1 MRQRVTAVAGVLAL
15 IGLVF
20 ALNFYKL
27 PVVAL
32 SPGPME
38 DVLARL
44 KVEGARVHDSEGKLY
59 LTSVGI
65 DDNVRFYEA
74 LLDMANRDVQ
84 LVPRAE
90 LYPVE
95 QDSTEIDKENAAL
108 MDRSK
113 ETATVVALRE
123 VGYDIE
129 PSGVEVTQVVSGA
142 PADGKLRAGDEILEA
157 DGRAVDSTD
166 EVRKAITSHKPGER
180 VAFRVERGKT
190 EREVSVEVQEIEDQP
205 RVGILLRDLFPA
217 LPVKVTIETENNIG
231 GPSAGLM
238 FTLSIIDKLT
248 REDLTGGRRI
258 AGTGE
263 IALDGSVLPVGS
275 VDEKL
280 ISVRRLG
287 VTTFLIPAENCPG
300 VLGKIPDGLRL
311 VKVAK
316 LDDALR
322 FLRDPKAAET
332 APGCEGPVLPEP
344 TPGPVGVGSGSRAA
358 PGGADRTGPGRNPG
372 RGPSR

>member
-1 MRQRVTAVAGVLAL
+1 VPVRRRVTAAVGVLAL

-20 ALNFYKL
+20 AVNFYRL

-44 KVEGARVHDSEGKLY
+44 KVEGLQVYPSEGKLY

-65 DDNVRFYEA
+65 DDDVRFYEA

-90 LYPVE
+90 LYPEE

-113 ETATVVALRE
+113 ETASVVALRE
-123 VGYDIE
+123 VGYEIE
-129 PSGVEVTQVVSGA
+129 PSGVEVTQVVAGT
-142 PADGKLRAGDEILEA
+142 PADGKLRAGDRILKA
-157 DGRAVDSTD
+157 DGRAVASTED
-166 EVRKAITSHKPGER
+166 VRAAITGHESGER
-180 VAFRVERGKT
+180 VAFRIDRDDTQKD
-190 EREVSVEVQEIEDQP
+190 VSVQVREADGQP
-205 RVGILLRDLFPA
+205 RVGILLRDLFPD
-217 LPVKVTIETENNIG
+217 LPVKVSIETENNIG

-248 REDLTGGRRI
+248 PEDLTGGRRI

-263 IALDGSVLPVGS
+263 IALDGGVLPVGG
-275 VDEKL
+275 VAEKL
-280 ISVRRLG
+280 VAVRRLG
-287 VTTFLIPAENCPG
+287 VTTFLIPAENCDSVRG
-300 VLGKIPDGLRL
+300 RVPDGLRL
-311 VKVAK
+311 VKVSTIA
-316 LDDALR
+316 DALR
-322 FLRDPKAAET
+322 FLRDPKAA
-332 APGCEGPVLPEP
+332 APGC
-344 TPGPVGVGSGSRAA
+344 
-358 PGGADRTGPGRNPG
+358 
-372 RGPSR
+372 

>member
-1 MRQRVTAVAGVLAL
+1 MRQRVIAAAGVLAL

-20 ALNFYKL
+20 ALNLYRL

-44 KVEGARVHDSEGKLY
+44 KVEGLRVYDSEGKLY

-74 LLDMANRDVQ
+74 LLDMANRDVE
-84 LVPRAE
+84 LVPRAQ
-90 LYPVE
+90 LYPDE
-95 QDSTEIDKENAAL
+95 QDSTEIDAENAAL

-123 VGYDIE
+123 VGYKIE
-129 PSGVEVTQVVSGA
+129 PSGAQVTQVVSGA

-166 EVRKAITSHKPGER
+166 DVRKAITSHQPGEK
-180 VAFRVERGKT
+180 VDFRVKRDKDGRT
-190 EREVSVEVQEIEDQP
+190 ASVSVEVQEVDDQP
-205 RVGILLRDLFPA
+205 RVGILLQDVFPE
-217 LPVKVTIETENNIG
+217 LPVKVTIDTENNIG

-263 IALDGSVLPVGS
+263 IALDGSVLPVGG
-275 VDEKL
+275 VGEKL
-280 ISVRRLG
+280 IAVRRLG
-287 VTTFLIPAENCPG
+287 VTTFLIPAENCAG
-300 VLGKIPDGLRL
+300 VRGRVPDGLRL
-311 VKVAK
+311 VKVSK
-316 LDDALR
+316 VGDALR
-322 FLRDPKAAET
+322 FLRDPKAAGT
-332 APGCEGPVLPEP
+332 APGC
-344 TPGPVGVGSGSRAA
+344 
-358 PGGADRTGPGRNPG
+358 
-372 RGPSR
+372 

>member
-1 MRQRVTAVAGVLAL
+1 VPVRRRVTAAAGVLAL

-20 ALNFYKL
+20 AVNFYRL

-44 KVEGARVHDSEGKLY
+44 KVEGSRVYDSEGKLY

-65 DDNVRFYEA
+65 DDDVRFYEA

-90 LYPVE
+90 LYPE
-95 QDSTEIDKENAAL
+95 DQESTEIDKENAAL

-113 ETATVVALRE
+113 ETASVVALRE
-123 VGYDIE
+123 VGYEIE
-129 PSGVEVTQVVSGA
+129 PSGVEVTQVVAGT
-142 PADGKLRAGDEILEA
+142 PADGKLRAGDRILKA
-157 DGRAVDSTD
+157 DGRAVASTED
-166 EVRKAITSHKPGER
+166 VRAAITGHEIGER
-180 VAFRVERGKT
+180 VAFRIDRDDT
-190 EREVSVEVQEIEDQP
+190 EKDVSVQVREADGQP
-205 RVGILLRDLFPA
+205 RVGILLRDLFPD
-217 LPVKVTIETENNIG
+217 LPVKVSIETENNIG

-248 REDLTGGRRI
+248 PEDLTGGRRI

-263 IALDGSVLPVGS
+263 IDLDGGVLPVGG
-275 VDEKL
+275 VAEKL
-280 ISVRRLG
+280 VAVRRLG
-287 VTTFLIPAENCPG
+287 VTTFLIPAENCDSVRG
-300 VLGKIPDGLRL
+300 RVPDGLRL

-316 LDDALR
+316 IGDALR
-322 FLRDPKAAET
+322 FLRDPKAA
-332 APGCEGPVLPEP
+332 APGC
-344 TPGPVGVGSGSRAA
+344 
-358 PGGADRTGPGRNPG
+358 
-372 RGPSR
+372 

>member
-20 ALNFYKL
+20 TLNFYKL

-32 SPGPME
+32 TPGPME

-44 KVEGARVHDSEGKLY
+44 KIEGSRVYDSEGKLY

-65 DDNVRFYEA
+65 DDSVRFYEA

-90 LYPVE
+90 LYPAE
-95 QDSTEIDKENAAL
+95 QDSTEIDKENTAL

-123 VGYDIE
+123 VGYEIE
-129 PSGVEVTQVVSGA
+129 PAGVEVTQVVSGA

-180 VAFRVERGKT
+180 VAFRVERGKDQQN
-190 EREVSVEVQEIEDQP
+190 VSVEVQELEDEP
-205 RVGILLRDLFPA
+205 RVGILLRDLFPT

-263 IALDGSVLPVGS
+263 IALDGSVLPVGG
-275 VDEKL
+275 VGEKL
-280 ISVRRLG
+280 IAVRRLG
-287 VTTFLIPAENCPG
+287 VTTFLIPAENCAG
-300 VLGKIPDGLRL
+300 VRGQVPDGLRL

-316 LDDALR
+316 IDDALR

-332 APGCEGPVLPEP
+332 APGC
-344 TPGPVGVGSGSRAA
+344 
-358 PGGADRTGPGRNPG
+358 
-372 RGPSR
+372 

>member
-1 MRQRVTAVAGVLAL
+1 MRQRVTAGVAVVAL

-38 DVLARL
+38 DVLAQL
-44 KVEGARVHDSEGKLY
+44 KVQGSKVYDSEGKLY

-74 LLDMANRDVQ
+74 LLDMANHDVE
-84 LVPRAE
+84 LLPRE
-90 LYPVE
+90 VVYPD
-95 QDSTEIDKENAAL
+95 QQNDQEIDRENAEL

-129 PSGVEVTQVVSGA
+129 PTGVEITDVLADA
-142 PADGKLRAGDEILEA
+142 PAHGRLKPADRILEA
-157 DGRAVDSTD
+157 DGRTVHSTEQVRAAIGRHKAGQRVSFTIRRVGRTSTVPVQLEEVD
-166 EVRKAITSHKPGER
+166 G
-180 VAFRVERGKT
+180 
-190 EREVSVEVQEIEDQP
+190 QP
-205 RVGILLRDLFPA
+205 RVGVLLRDVFPD
-217 LPVKVTIETENNIG
+217 LPIKVSIETQNHIG

-248 REDLTGGRRI
+248 KEDLTAGRRI

-263 IALDGSVLPVGS
+263 IALDGGVQPVGG
-275 VDEKL
+275 VAEKL
-280 ISVRRLG
+280 VAVDRMG
-287 VTTFLIPAENCPG
+287 VKTFFIPAGNCAG
-300 VLGKIPDGLRL
+300 VRGRVPRGLRL
-311 VKVAK
+311 VKVANVK
-316 LDDALR
+316 DALR
-322 FLRDPKAAET
+322 FLRDPKAAAA
-332 APGCEGPVLPEP
+332 APGC
-344 TPGPVGVGSGSRAA
+344 
-358 PGGADRTGPGRNPG
+358 
-372 RGPSR
+372 

>member
-1 MRQRVTAVAGVLAL
+1 VPVRQRVIATVGVLAL

-20 ALNFYKL
+20 ALNFYRL

-44 KVEGARVHDSEGKLY
+44 KVEGSRVYDSEGKLY

-90 LYPVE
+90 LYPGE
-95 QDSTEIDKENAAL
+95 QDSAEIDKENVAL

-113 ETATVVALRE
+113 ETATVVALRQ
-123 VGYDIE
+123 VGYKIE
-129 PSGVEVTQVVSGA
+129 PSGVEVTEVVAGA
-142 PADGKLRAGDEILEA
+142 PADGKLRAGDEIVAA
-157 DGRAVDSTD
+157 DGHRVDSTD
-166 EVRKAITSHKPGER
+166 QVRKAITGHKPGER
-180 VAFRVERGKT
+180 VDFRVERDKGEKN
-190 EREVSVEVQEIEDQP
+190 VSVEVKEVEDQP
-205 RVGILLRDLFPA
+205 RVGILLRDLFPD
-217 LPVKVTIETENNIG
+217 LPVKVTIETQNNIG

-248 REDLTGGRRI
+248 RDDLTGGRRI

-263 IALDGSVLPVGS
+263 IALDGSVLPVGG
-275 VDEKL
+275 VGEKL
-280 ISVRRLG
+280 IAVHRLG
-287 VTTFLIPAENCPG
+287 VTTFLIPAENCAG
-300 VLGKIPDGLRL
+300 VRGQVPDGLRL
-311 VKVAK
+311 VKVSK
-316 LDDALR
+316 VTDALR

-332 APGCEGPVLPEP
+332 APGC
-344 TPGPVGVGSGSRAA
+344 
-358 PGGADRTGPGRNPG
+358 
-372 RGPSR
+372 

>member
-1 MRQRVTAVAGVLAL
+1 VPVRQRVIAVVGVVAL

-20 ALNFYKL
+20 ALNFYRL

-44 KVEGARVHDSEGKLY
+44 KVEGSRVYDSEGKLY

-84 LVPRAE
+84 LVPRAQ
-90 LYPVE
+90 LYPEE
-95 QDSTEIDKENAAL
+95 QDSAEIDKENVAL

-113 ETATVVALRE
+113 ETATVVALRQ
-123 VGYDIE
+123 VGYKIE
-129 PSGVEVTQVVSGA
+129 PSGVEVTEVVAGA
-142 PADGKLRAGDEILEA
+142 PADGKLRAGDEILAA
-157 DGRAVDSTD
+157 DGHLVDSTD
-166 EVRKAITSHKPGER
+166 EVRKAITGHKPGER
-180 VAFRVERGKT
+180 VAFRVERGKG
-190 EREVSVEVQEIEDQP
+190 EKNVSVEVQEVEDQP
-205 RVGILLRDLFPA
+205 RVGILLRDLFPD
-217 LPVKVTIETENNIG
+217 LPVKVTIQTQNNIG

-263 IALDGSVLPVGS
+263 IALDGSVLPVGG
-275 VDEKL
+275 VGEKL
-280 ISVRRLG
+280 IAVHRLG
-287 VTTFLIPAENCPG
+287 VTTFLIPAENCAG
-300 VLGKIPDGLRL
+300 VKGQVPDGLRL
-311 VKVAK
+311 VKVSK
-316 LDDALR
+316 VDDALR
-322 FLRDPKAAET
+322 FLRDPKAAAA
-332 APGCEGPVLPEP
+332 APGC
-344 TPGPVGVGSGSRAA
+344 
-358 PGGADRTGPGRNPG
+358 
-372 RGPSR
+372 

>member
-1 MRQRVTAVAGVLAL
+1 VAL

-20 ALNFYKL
+20 ALNFYRL

-44 KVEGARVHDSEGKLY
+44 KVEGSRVYDSEGKLY

-84 LVPRAE
+84 LVPRAQ
-90 LYPVE
+90 LYPEE
-95 QDSTEIDKENAAL
+95 QDSAEIDKENVAL

-113 ETATVVALRE
+113 ETATVVALRQ
-123 VGYDIE
+123 VGYKIE
-129 PSGVEVTQVVSGA
+129 PSGVEVTEVVAGA
-142 PADGKLRAGDEILEA
+142 PADGKLRAGDEILAA
-157 DGRAVDSTD
+157 DGHLVDSTD
-166 EVRKAITSHKPGER
+166 EVRKAITGHKPGER
-180 VAFRVERGKT
+180 VAFRVERGKG
-190 EREVSVEVQEIEDQP
+190 EKNVSVEVQEVEDQP
-205 RVGILLRDLFPA
+205 RVGILLRDLFPE
-217 LPVKVTIETENNIG
+217 LPVKVTIQTQNNIG

-263 IALDGSVLPVGS
+263 IAIDGSVLPVGG
-275 VDEKL
+275 VGEKL
-280 ISVRRLG
+280 IAVHRLG
-287 VTTFLIPAENCPG
+287 VTTFLIPAENCAG
-300 VLGKIPDGLRL
+300 VKGQVPDGLRL
-311 VKVAK
+311 VKVSK
-316 LDDALR
+316 VDDALR
-322 FLRDPKAAET
+322 FLRDPKAAAT
-332 APGCEGPVLPEP
+332 APGC
-344 TPGPVGVGSGSRAA
+344 
-358 PGGADRTGPGRNPG
+358 
-372 RGPSR
+372 

>member
-1 MRQRVTAVAGVLAL
+1 VPVRQRVIAVVGVVAL

-20 ALNFYKL
+20 ALNFYRL

-44 KVEGARVHDSEGKLY
+44 KVEGSRVYDSEGKLY

-84 LVPRAE
+84 LVPRAQ
-90 LYPVE
+90 LYPEE
-95 QDSTEIDKENAAL
+95 QDSAEIDKENVAL

-113 ETATVVALRE
+113 ETATVVALRQ
-123 VGYDIE
+123 VGYKIE
-129 PSGVEVTQVVSGA
+129 PSGVEVTEVVAGA
-142 PADGKLRAGDEILEA
+142 PADGKLRAGDEILAA
-157 DGRAVDSTD
+157 DGHLVDSTD
-166 EVRKAITSHKPGER
+166 EVRKAITGHKPGER
-180 VAFRVERGKT
+180 VAFRVERGKG
-190 EREVSVEVQEIEDQP
+190 EKNVSVEVQEVEDQP
-205 RVGILLRDLFPA
+205 RVGILLRDLFPE
-217 LPVKVTIETENNIG
+217 LPVKVTIQTQNNIG

-263 IALDGSVLPVGS
+263 IAIDGSVLPVGG
-275 VDEKL
+275 VGEKL
-280 ISVRRLG
+280 IAVHRLG
-287 VTTFLIPAENCPG
+287 VTTFLIPAENCAG
-300 VLGKIPDGLRL
+300 VKGQVPDGLRL
-311 VKVAK
+311 VKVSK
-316 LDDALR
+316 VDDALR
-322 FLRDPKAAET
+322 FLRDPKAAAT
-332 APGCEGPVLPEP
+332 APGC
-344 TPGPVGVGSGSRAA
+344 
-358 PGGADRTGPGRNPG
+358 
-372 RGPSR
+372 

>member
-1 MRQRVTAVAGVLAL
+1 VPVRQRLTVVAGVLAL

-20 ALNFYKL
+20 ALNFYQL

-44 KVEGARVHDSEGKLY
+44 KVEGSPVYGSEGKLY

-84 LVPRAE
+84 LVPRGR
-90 LYPVE
+90 LYPE
-95 QDSTEIDKENAAL
+95 DQDSEEVDEENAQL
-108 MDRSK
+108 MDHSK

-129 PSGVEVTQVVSGA
+129 PSGVRITQVVSGA
-142 PADGKLRAGDEILEA
+142 PADGKLKAGDEILTA
-157 DGRAVDSTD
+157 DGRAVDSIE
-166 EVRKAITSHKPGER
+166 EVRKVITSHKPGER
-180 VAFRVERGKT
+180 VDFRVKRDKDERT
-190 EREVSVEVQEIEDQP
+190 VSVEVQEVESEP
-205 RVGILLRDLFPA
+205 RVGILLHDLFPD
-217 LPVKVTIETENNIG
+217 LPVKVTIETQNNIG

-248 REDLTGGRRI
+248 SEDLTGGRRI
-258 AGTGE
+258 AGTGA
-263 IALDGSVLPVGS
+263 IDLDGSVLPVGS

-280 ISVRRLG
+280 IAVHRFG
-287 VTTFLIPAENCPG
+287 VTTFLIPADNCDEVRG
-300 VLGKIPDGLRL
+300 QVPDGVRL

-322 FLRDPKAAET
+322 YLRDPKAAAT
-332 APGCEGPVLPEP
+332 APGC
-344 TPGPVGVGSGSRAA
+344 
-358 PGGADRTGPGRNPG
+358 
-372 RGPSR
+372 

>member
-1 MRQRVTAVAGVLAL
+1 MRQRLTAVVAVLTL
-15 IGLVF
+15 VGLVF
-20 ALNFYKL
+20 ALNFYQL

-44 KVEGARVHDSEGKLY
+44 KVEGSRVYDSEGKLY

-65 DDNVRFYEA
+65 DDSVRFYEA

-84 LVPRAE
+84 LVPRAD
-90 LYPVE
+90 LYPQE
-95 QDSTEIDKENAAL
+95 QDSTEIDKENAVL

-123 VGYDIE
+123 VGYEIE

-142 PADGKLRAGDEILEA
+142 PADGKLRAGDRILEA

-166 EVRKAITSHKPGER
+166 EVRAAIMRHEIGER
-180 VAFRVERGKT
+180 VAFRVDRGKA
-190 EREVSVEVQEIEDQP
+190 EKNVSVRVQETDDQP
-205 RVGILLRDLFPA
+205 RVGIVLRDLFPD

-248 REDLTGGRRI
+248 PEDLTAGRRI

-263 IALDGSVLPVGS
+263 IALDGGVGPVGG
-275 VDEKL
+275 VAEKL
-280 ISVRRLG
+280 VAVHRLG
-287 VTTFLIPAENCPG
+287 LTTFFIPAGNCADVRGRVPH
-300 VLGKIPDGLRL
+300 GLRL
-311 VKVAK
+311 VKVSK
-316 LDDALR
+316 VGDALA
-322 FLRDPKAAET
+322 FLRDPKVAAS
-332 APGCEGPVLPEP
+332 APGC
-344 TPGPVGVGSGSRAA
+344 
-358 PGGADRTGPGRNPG
+358 
-372 RGPSR
+372 

>member
-1 MRQRVTAVAGVLAL
+1 VPVRQRLIAAAGVLAL

-20 ALNFYKL
+20 ALNFYTL

-44 KVEGARVHDSEGKLY
+44 KVEGSRVYDSEGKLY

-74 LLDMANRDVQ
+74 LLDMANRDVE
-84 LVPRAE
+84 LVPRAQ
-90 LYPVE
+90 LYPEE
-95 QDSTEIDKENAAL
+95 QDSTEIDAENVAL
-108 MDRSK
+108 MDQSK

-123 VGYDIE
+123 VGYKIE
-129 PSGVEVTQVVSGA
+129 PSGAEVTQVVSGA
-142 PADGKLRAGDEILEA
+142 PAEGKLRAGDEILEA
-157 DGRAVDSTD
+157 DGRAVDNTED
-166 EVRKAITSHKPGER
+166 VRKAITSHKLGER
-180 VAFRVERGKT
+180 VAFKTRRLGRTSQVAVRVEL
-190 EREVSVEVQEIEDQP
+190 VEGQP
-205 RVGILLRDLFPA
+205 RVGILLRDRFPP
-217 LPVKVTIETENNIG
+217 LPVKVSIDTENNIG

-263 IALDGSVLPVGS
+263 IALDGSVQPVGG
-275 VDEKL
+275 VGEKL
-280 ISVRRLG
+280 IAVHRLG
-287 VTTFLIPAENCPG
+287 VTVFLIPAENCAG
-300 VLGKIPDGLRL
+300 VRGHVPDGLRL
-311 VKVAK
+311 VKVSK
-316 LDDALR
+316 VTDALR

-332 APGCEGPVLPEP
+332 APGC
-344 TPGPVGVGSGSRAA
+344 
-358 PGGADRTGPGRNPG
+358 
-372 RGPSR
+372 

>member
-1 MRQRVTAVAGVLAL
+1 VPVRQRVTAVVAVVAL
-15 IGLVF
+15 VGLVF
-20 ALNFYKL
+20 SLNFYRM

-44 KVEGARVHDSEGKLY
+44 KVEGTRVFDSEGKLY

-84 LVPRAE
+84 LVPRAQ
-90 LYPVE
+90 LYPGE
-95 QDSTEIDKENAAL
+95 QDSAEIDAENEQL

-123 VGYDIE
+123 VGYKIE
-129 PSGVEVTQVVSGA
+129 PTGAEVTQVVSGA
-142 PADGKLRAGDEILEA
+142 PADGKLKVGERILEA
-157 DGRAVDSTD
+157 DGRPIDST
-166 EVRKAITSHKPGER
+166 EQVRKAITSHKPGER
-180 VAFRVERGKT
+180 VTFRVESDKGRRRN
-190 EREVSVEVQEIEDQP
+190 ESVPVQQVDGQS

-217 LPVKVTIETENNIG
+217 LPVKVTIETQNNIG

-248 REDLTGGRRI
+248 PEDLTGGRRI

-263 IALDGSVLPVGS
+263 IALDGSVLPVGG
-275 VDEKL
+275 VGEKL
-280 ISVRRLG
+280 IAVHRLG
-287 VTTFLIPAENCPG
+287 VTTFLIPADNCASVRG
-300 VLGKIPDGLRL
+300 QVPDGLRL
-311 VKVAK
+311 VKVSK
-316 LDDALR
+316 VDDALR
-322 FLRDPKAAET
+322 FLRDPKAAAT
-332 APGCEGPVLPEP
+332 APGC
-344 TPGPVGVGSGSRAA
+344 
-358 PGGADRTGPGRNPG
+358 
-372 RGPSR
+372 

>member
-1 MRQRVTAVAGVLAL
+1 MRQRVTAGVAVLAL

-38 DVLARL
+38 DVLAQL
-44 KVEGARVHDSEGKLY
+44 KVQGSKVYDSEGKLY

-74 LLDMANRDVQ
+74 LLDMANHEVE
-84 LVPRAE
+84 LLPRE
-90 LYPVE
+90 VVYPDTQNDE
-95 QDSTEIDKENAAL
+95 EIDRENAAL

-129 PSGVEVTQVVSGA
+129 PIAVEITDVLAGT
-142 PADGKLRAGDEILEA
+142 PARGRLKPTDRILEA
-157 DGRAVDSTD
+157 DGR
-166 EVRKAITSHKPGER
+166 EVHNTEQLRAAIQRHQAGER
-180 VAFRVERGKT
+180 VSFKIERLGRT
-190 EREVSVEVQEIEDQP
+190 STVPVPLEQVDGQP
-205 RVGILLRDLFPA
+205 RVGVLLRDVFPP
-217 LPVKVTIETENNIG
+217 LPVTVSIETQNHIG

-248 REDLTGGRRI
+248 EEDLTDGRRI

-263 IALDGSVLPVGS
+263 IALDGGVLPVGG
-275 VDEKL
+275 VAEKL
-280 ISVRRLG
+280 VAVHRMGVKTFFIPEGNCAGVRGR
-287 VTTFLIPAENCPG
+287 VP
-300 VLGKIPDGLRL
+300 KGLRL
-311 VKVAK
+311 VKVANVK
-316 LDDALR
+316 DALR
-322 FLRDPKAAET
+322 FLRDPEAAAA
-332 APGCEGPVLPEP
+332 APGC
-344 TPGPVGVGSGSRAA
+344 
-358 PGGADRTGPGRNPG
+358 
-372 RGPSR
+372 